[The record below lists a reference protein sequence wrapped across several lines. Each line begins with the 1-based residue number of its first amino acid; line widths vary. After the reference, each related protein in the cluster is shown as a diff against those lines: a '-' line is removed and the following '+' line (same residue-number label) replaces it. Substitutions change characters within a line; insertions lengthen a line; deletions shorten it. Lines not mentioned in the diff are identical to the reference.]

1 MHTDTVTG
9 TKIPWSSWAGSLL
22 LFPLCVYV
30 CLHMGTYTFF
40 DDVSLVVHTL
50 GAFAFSVF
58 GPFMKA
64 AGGTL
69 FQILLPVL
77 LVRFFYRHSY
87 GLGTQVFLFW
97 LGQNLINISV
107 YVQGV
112 QVHRLPHLA
121 DATHDWHYM
130 LSALG
135 IPEYDVVIASAFFVG
150 GVLCFVGVVLLPG
163 YFR

>member
-1 MHTDTVTG
+1 MHIDTVAG
-9 TKIPWSSWAGSLL
+9 AKIPWSSWVGSLL

-30 CLHMGTYTFF
+30 CLNMGTYTFF

-50 GAFAFSVF
+50 GAFMFGVF

-69 FQILLPVL
+69 LQIALPVL

-87 GLGTQVFLFW
+87 VLGAQVFLFW
-97 LGQNLINISV
+97 LGQNLVNISV
-107 YVQGV
+107 YAQGV

-121 DATHDWHYM
+121 DTQHDWHYM
-130 LSALG
+130 LHTLA
-135 IPEYDVVIASAFFVG
+135 IPEYDVVIASSFFVV
-150 GVLCFVGVVLLPG
+150 GVLCFVAVVLLPG